1 VASQVTPI
9 KISDEDFLIASTIER
24 CPKVMMLRELIM
36 NAIEAARLAPAGH
49 RRIEIRT
56 TNFKGTPKLTIWN
69 SGPGLNGHE
78 LIEICDLASSIRKQ
92 KGLDQNFGMGAKV
105 ASLPS
110 NKIGMRYRSCSNG
123 RVHEVILCQRDGVY
137 GKLRYKQDDGSLAEV
152 IDVTEIVAREGQNV
166 AEDWTEV
173 TLLGNRLDQDTA
185 KDPYDGD
192 PDCDAQW
199 LATYLYHRF
208 YRAAS
213 EVKITLATGTHKL
226 GEGTRTFQTIPDR
239 ISSGSFDKAETVTAD
254 SGIKIHYIY
263 DGPYAKS
270 PGHNR
275 SISGAIQSSQ
285 STCAIVY
292 KNEMYDVRKGR
303 AWSLDA
309 PLFGLHFGA
318 RHFSVHIEIPDQFPV
333 QPEGYR
339 QFLRYKMGDQEQLYA
354 TGFAEIVARNR
365 PQWLIDLIKSFA
377 PSGPSNEDIRKE
389 LQKLLDELRVQQ
401 HSPRVKPDGVL
412 WVKDGEGPSVAN
424 PNETGGRSDGR
435 KPREVLSD
443 LSVAPEGARRA
454 DVWQNRQRAPII
466 IQLYSE
472 EEIEEKQI
480 RERAGRY
487 YDMGTLYVNM
497 LYPSIQKM
505 IEILEQEYADVV
517 DIEQVRDKAKILSE
531 QTVVMRVGRAVVF
544 ALAKQANSHWDAE
557 AVKQALTPESLS
569 LAADDFHDALQTARR
584 KMGIAFRTAGNSKS
598 LPDQTEAAE

>member
-1 VASQVTPI
+1 
-9 KISDEDFLIASTIER
+9 
-24 CPKVMMLRELIM
+24 MMLRELVM
-36 NAIEAARLAPAGH
+36 NAIEAARLAPEG
-49 RRIEIRT
+49 RRRVEIKT
-56 TNFKGTPKLTIWN
+56 TQFKGTPKLTIWN

-78 LIEICDLASSIRKQ
+78 LIEICDLASSVRKQ

-110 NKIGMRYRSCSNG
+110 NKIGMRYRSCSKG

-152 IDVTEIVAREGQNV
+152 IDVTEIVTRERQSV
-166 AEDWTEV
+166 TEDWTEV
-173 TLLGNRLDQDTA
+173 TLLGNRFDQDTA

-192 PDCDAQW
+192 PVCDAQW

-208 YRAAS
+208 YRT
-213 EVKITLATGTHKL
+213 ENDVKITLASGTHKL
-226 GEGTRTFQTIPDR
+226 GDGVRSFQTIPDR
-239 ISSGSFDKAETVTAD
+239 IANGAFDKSETVLAD

-263 DGPYAKS
+263 DGPYTKS

-275 SISGAIQSSQ
+275 SISGAVQSSL
-285 STCAIVY
+285 STCAIIY

-309 PLFGLHFGA
+309 PLFGVHFGA
-318 RHFSVHIEIPDQFPV
+318 RHFSIHVEIPDQFPV
-333 QPEGYR
+333 QPDGYR
-339 QFLRYKMGDQEQLYA
+339 QFLRYKIGDQEQVYTTA
-354 TGFAEIVARNR
+354 FAEIVARHR

-377 PSGPSNEDIRKE
+377 PSGPSNDDIRKE

-401 HSPRVKPDGVL
+401 QSPKVRPEGALSVVEREGAAVTNPVTGNRGDGG
-412 WVKDGEGPSVAN
+412 KA
-424 PNETGGRSDGR
+424 
-435 KPREVLSD
+435 REILSD

-480 RERAGRY
+480 KERAGRY
-487 YDMGTLYVNM
+487 YDVGTLYVNM
-497 LYPSIQKM
+497 LYPSIRKM
-505 IEILEQEYADVV
+505 AEILEQEYADVV
-517 DIEQVRDKAKILSE
+517 DVEQVRDKAKILSE
-531 QTVVMRVGRAVVF
+531 QTIVMKVGRAVVF
-544 ALAKQANSHWDAE
+544 ALAKQTNSHWDAE

-584 KMGIAFRTAGNSKS
+584 KMGVAFRTNSTRS
-598 LPDQTEAAE
+598 PLDQAEAAE